1 MAAWAACW
9 LAAACIGALLPVSP
23 VMEAAQ
29 ELEQLWARAA
39 ALAGTAEAE
48 ARLARAE
55 AEAAAAERTETL
67 QRVERPLQSQ
77 RQLQAAVASLREL
90 TRQAPP
96 AEGPGSS
103 RDRNGL
109 LAPLY

>member
-1 MAAWAACW
+1 
-9 LAAACIGALLPVSP
+9 
-23 VMEAAQ
+23 
-29 ELEQLWARAA
+29 
-39 ALAGTAEAE
+39 
-48 ARLARAE
+48 
-55 AEAAAAERTETL
+55 
-67 QRVERPLQSQ
+67 
-77 RQLQAAVASLREL
+77 VASLREL

>member
-1 MAAWAACW
+1 VEGKLREALRVE
-9 LAAACIGALLPVSP
+9 LAAVQAPGG
-23 VMEAAQ
+23 
-29 ELEQLWARAA
+29 AA
-39 ALAGTAEAE
+39 AVEAVSAAEAE

-55 AEAAAAERTETL
+55 VEAAAAERTETL
-67 QRVERPLQSQ
+67 QRVERPLQPR
-77 RQLQAAVASLREL
+77 RQLQAAVASLQEL
-90 TRQAPP
+90 TWQAPP

>member
-1 MAAWAACW
+1 
-9 LAAACIGALLPVSP
+9 
-23 VMEAAQ
+23 MEALPAGDEKRAGIRCYFCDRCAQ
-29 ELEQLWARAA
+29 ETKGSKRGRKRVRFHRCRCTQPQVGGFNAQ
-39 ALAGTAEAE
+39 
-48 ARLARAE
+48 
-55 AEAAAAERTETL
+55 AAAAERTETL
-67 QRVERPLQSQ
+67 QRVERPLQSR